1 MKKVLF
7 TILSAAALYSCGT
20 SNSYTIT
27 GTVGAEYGDSIYLR
41 STSDNSLITAVP
53 IVEGKYSITGVA
65 EIPQVAILADQ
76 TGQYQNMLFLEA
88 GDIVGVA
95 SEDGAPLTFEG
106 TVSND
111 ALIQLKKSIEPITT
125 TFRAL
130 PQDATQAT
138 VDSLQ
143 DAHAE
148 LMETTMESNKNN
160 IFGTYIFTSSQFDQ
174 MELSEGKEYIAT
186 LSEIIK
192 KTDLIAKLQKR
203 IFTLEKL
210 DIGQPYIEIN
220 LLDVEDKELALSSTI
235 GEGKWVLIDFWAT
248 WCGPCKHEIPF
259 LVEAFE
265 KYGDNGF
272 NIYGVSLD
280 RDVEAWK
287 KYVDENDMDWAN
299 VIALQNGEMLFTEE
313 YAVRSIPTN
322 FLISPEGKIAAK
334 NLRGE
339 ELLEKLA
346 ELIK

>member
-7 TILSAAALYSCGT
+7 AILSAAALYSCAD

-27 GTVGAEYGDSIYLR
+27 GTLAAEYGDSIYLR
-41 STSDNSLITAVP
+41 STSDNSLIASAP
-53 IVEGKYSITGVA
+53 IVDGTYTITGVV
-65 EIPQVAILADQ
+65 EIPQVAILSDIA
-76 TGQYQNMLFLEA
+76 GEYQNMLFLEA
-88 GDIVGVA
+88 GDIVSVA
-95 SEDGAPLTFEG
+95 QEKDAPLQFEG

-111 ALIQLKKSIEPITT
+111 ALIQLTESIKPITAA
-125 TFRAL
+125 FRAL
-130 PQDATQAT
+130 TQDTPEQT
-138 VDSLQ
+138 IDSLQ
-143 DAHAE
+143 DLHAE
-148 LMETTMESNKNN
+148 LMETTMEINKDN

-174 MELSEGKEYIAT
+174 MELSEGKEYITT
-186 LSEIIK
+186 LSELIQ
-192 KTDLIAKLQKR
+192 KTDLITKLQER
-203 IFTLEKL
+203 ILTLEKL

-259 LVEAFE
+259 LVDAFE
-265 KYGDNGF
+265 EYGDRGF

-287 KYVDENDMDWAN
+287 TYVKENDMDWAN
-299 VIALQNGEMLFTEE
+299 VIAQQNGEMLFTEE